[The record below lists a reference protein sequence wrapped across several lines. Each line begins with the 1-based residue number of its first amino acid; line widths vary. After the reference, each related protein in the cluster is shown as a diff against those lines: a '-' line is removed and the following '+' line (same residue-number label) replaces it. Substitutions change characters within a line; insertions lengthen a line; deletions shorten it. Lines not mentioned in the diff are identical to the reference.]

1 MPKKPAKKPAKKS
14 AKKAVKKAVSKVKS
28 AVKKEP
34 ISVSVVAKAM
44 EKKKAIAGKE
54 GKLVGAITH
63 YFSHIGV
70 CVIKLDGTLEE
81 GETIRIV
88 GGEETDFTQSVNSMQ
103 IDHEKVKVAKKGDSV
118 GLKIKDKAREGY
130 KVFKI

>member
-44 EKKKAIAGKE
+44 KKKKAIAGKE